1 MVNALLQE
9 QAERPDPEI
18 TAELSEQIAEGL
30 QDVNNKGTILWLFLL
45 ATKHYAQLPE
55 SHDFDITD
63 YQMTAEQIMLE
74 AEQ

>member
-1 MVNALLQE
+1 MVNPLLQE
-9 QAERPDPEI
+9 QAERPHPAT

-30 QDVNNKGTILWLFLL
+30 QDVNDKGTILWLFLL

-55 SHDFDITD
+55 NHEFDITD

-74 AEQ
+74 VEE

>member
-1 MVNALLQE
+1 MVSPLLQE
-9 QAERPDPEI
+9 QAERPDPAT

-30 QDVNNKGTILWLFLL
+30 QDVNDKGTILWLFLL

-55 SHDFDITD
+55 NHEFDITD

-74 AEQ
+74 VEE

>member
-9 QAERPDPEI
+9 QAERPNPEI

-30 QDVNNKGTILWLFLL
+30 QDVNDKGTILWLFLL

-55 SHDFDITD
+55 NPAFDITD
-63 YQMTAEQIMLE
+63 YQMTAEPLMLE
-74 AEQ
+74 VEE